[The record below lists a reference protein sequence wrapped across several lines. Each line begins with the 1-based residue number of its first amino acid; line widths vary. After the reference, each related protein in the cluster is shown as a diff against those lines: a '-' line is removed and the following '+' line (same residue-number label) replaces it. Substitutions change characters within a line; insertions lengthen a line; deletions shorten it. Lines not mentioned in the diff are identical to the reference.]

1 MEKITFDNL
10 SPTQVLILNEVDNKK
25 VVGASVGVG
34 KTISALYV
42 AERHHH
48 KSVLVIVP
56 KMLRDL
62 KTWETDHSKTNIDIE
77 LLVLSKEDFKKQS
90 PELKRFDLV
99 VLDEAGEWLLSGMRP
114 ELKFKYSKTKN
125 PKIDTSAIF
134 ASVMNYINRVE
145 PSEIIMLDATVAAGK
160 PLSLF
165 AARTILGLSGNTQA
179 EIIDAHQAFVF
190 KFYHEIPMGYSS
202 RWKEKTVPSRYS
214 STNELESSQAEL
226 KRLWQE
232 IAVFVDDNRK
242 IKPIETDI
250 PVIIDPQH
258 KKELKQIE
266 KDFAGGAVHSRIFAY
281 ESGHFKDMAFDDINH
296 IMFPEERHIV
306 TAKELAIVEFVS
318 FLPKQVIIFS
328 TFTAQ
333 QNHLKKLLS
342 QDGIVSEII
351 NGTTS
356 TEERAILVG
365 EFRKGNLQVL
375 IIQSSICAGY
385 NMPECDTIIRA
396 SSPIKAAHLTQQYG
410 RIDRAPNYKQNYIY
424 NFYHVGGKDED
435 ALIRTRNGEDLS
447 ASLFTE
453 DLDI

>member
-1 MEKITFDNL
+1 MDKIRIDNL
-10 SPTQVLILNEVDNKK
+10 SDTQKLILNEIDSKK
-25 VVGASVGVG
+25 IVGSGTGIG
-34 KTISALYV
+34 KTITSLYI
-42 AERHHH
+42 AERHKH

-62 KTWETDHSKTNIDIE
+62 KTWEIDHNKTDIDID
-77 LLVLSKEDFKKQS
+77 LQVLSKEDFKKQS

-99 VLDEAGEWLLSGMRP
+99 VLDEAGDWLLSGMRP
-114 ELKFKYSKTKN
+114 ELKAKQRN

-134 ASVMNYINRVE
+134 ASVMNYINRVK

-165 AARTILGLSGNTQA
+165 AARTILGMSGDSKD
-179 EIIDAHQAFVF
+179 EIINNHQEFVRN
-190 KFYHEIPMGYSS
+190 FYHEIPMGYSS

-214 STNELESSQAEL
+214 SKSLLETSQAEL

-232 IAVFVDDNRK
+232 IAIFVDDDRK
-242 IKPIETDI
+242 IEPIETDI
-250 PVIIDPQH
+250 PVILNDDH
-258 KKELKQIE
+258 AKELKQIE
-266 KDFAGGAVHSRIFAY
+266 KDFTGGSAYSRLFAY

-296 IMFPEERHIV
+296 LMFLEERHRV
-306 TAKELAIVEFVS
+306 TAKEMSIVEFVS

-333 QNHLKKLLS
+333 QNNLKKLLT
-342 QDGIVSEII
+342 QEGIQSEII
-351 NGTTS
+351 NGMTS
-356 TEERAILVG
+356 TEDRADLVFKFRAG
-365 EFRKGNLQVL
+365 ELQVL
-375 IIQSSICAGY
+375 IIQSAICSGY
-385 NMPECDTIIRA
+385 NMPECDTVIRA

-435 ALIRTRNGEDLS
+435 ALIRTRNGEDLQV
-447 ASLFTE
+447 
-453 DLDI
+453 DLYE

>member
-1 MEKITFDNL
+1 MEKITLNKL
-10 SPTQVLILNEVDNKK
+10 SQTQKLILDEVDNKK
-25 VVGASVGVG
+25 VIGSGTGIG
-34 KTISALYV
+34 KSITALYV
-42 AERHHH
+42 AEKHNH

-62 KTWETDHSKTNIDIE
+62 KTWEIDHSKTSIDIE

-90 PELKRFDLV
+90 PDLKRFDLV

-114 ELKFKYSKTKN
+114 ELKAKHSN

-165 AARTILGLSGNTQA
+165 AAKTILKMTGETKQ
-179 EIIDAHQAFVF
+179 EIVDNHQAFVS

-214 STNELESSQAEL
+214 SKDILESSQAEL

-232 IAVFVDDNRK
+232 IAVFVDDDRK
-242 IKPIETDI
+242 IKPIETDV
-250 PVIIDPQH
+250 PVIIDIEH
-258 KKELKQIE
+258 KQKLKQIE
-266 KDFAGGAVHSRIFAY
+266 KDFAGGSVHSRLFAY

-296 IMFPEERHIV
+296 KMWIEEQHTV
-306 TAKELAIVEFVS
+306 TAKEIAIIEFVS

-333 QNHLKKLLS
+333 QNHLKGLLR
-342 QDGIVSEII
+342 QNGIVSEII

-356 TEERAILVG
+356 TEERAVLVS
-365 EFRKGNLQVL
+365 EFRKGNLQIL

-435 ALIRTRNGEDLS
+435 ALIRTRNGEDLNYE
-447 ASLFTE
+447 LY
-453 DLDI
+453 D